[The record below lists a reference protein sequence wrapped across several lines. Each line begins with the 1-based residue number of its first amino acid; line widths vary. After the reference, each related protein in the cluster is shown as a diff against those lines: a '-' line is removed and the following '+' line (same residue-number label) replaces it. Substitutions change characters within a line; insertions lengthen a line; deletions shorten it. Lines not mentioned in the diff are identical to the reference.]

1 MRFVDASVFVH
12 AYMVPRRALKP
23 HEVEIKDRA
32 KAIVTRID
40 EGELVAT
47 SVVHLGEIFNLLE
60 SHLPLDRALLLERG
74 ILARENIEVLPVS
87 REDYV
92 AAAMKARAKEI
103 GLNDLLAWVL
113 MEKAGFSEVYSFD
126 KDFDRMDGLTRIC
139 A

>member
-12 AYMVPRRALKP
+12 AYMVPRRTLRP

-32 KAIVTRID
+32 KAIVKRI
-40 EGELVAT
+40 EGGESVVT

-60 SHLPLDRALLLERG
+60 SHLPLDKALLLERG
-74 ILARENIEVLPVS
+74 ILARENIDVLPVS

-92 AAAMKARAKEI
+92 AAATKARTKEI
-103 GLNDLLAWVL
+103 GPNDLLAGVL
-113 MEKAGFSEVYSFD
+113 MENEGVSEVYSFD
-126 KDFDRMDGLTRIC
+126 RDFDRMDGLTRIC

>member
-12 AYMVPRRALKP
+12 AYMLPRRALKP

-32 KAIVTRID
+32 KAIVKRID
-40 EGELVAT
+40 EGEFVVT

-60 SHLPLDRALLLERG
+60 SHLPLDRALLVEKG
-74 ILARENIEVLPVS
+74 MLARENIDVLPVS

-92 AAAMKARAKEI
+92 AAAMKARGRAT

-113 MEKAGFSEVYSFD
+113 MENEGVSEVYSFD
-126 KDFDRMDGLTRIC
+126 KDFDGMDGLARIC